1 MVKFPLYGVHL
12 WLPKAHVEAP
22 VRGSIILAGLLLK
35 IGGFGWFLII
45 PFITSSPL
53 IWVFSSF
60 RLIGGALIRL
70 ACLRQVDIKVIIAYS
85 SVAHL
90 GFVIG
95 AFTSDSSLGFIG
107 GFLIM
112 VTHGLSSPGI
122 FYSAN
127 YFYFR
132 SGSRNIL
139 LNYGHIQFTPLILI
153 FWFLLC
159 IANIRAPPS
168 RNLLAELF
176 TISSLVNRS
185 FCLIIQLGL
194 LVILRGAYTLLLYSS
209 STQGQKKSKPRAMMQ
224 TSQSELSTLGFI
236 VVLIYLLSTG
246 FSLL

>member
-45 PFITSSPL
+45 PFISSSPL

-60 RLIGGALIRL
+60 RLSGGALISL

-127 YFYFR
+127 YFYYR

-185 FCLIIQLGL
+185 FCLITQKRIVYCN
-194 LVILRGAYTLLLYSS
+194 LVILCVLL
-209 STQGQKKSKPRAMMQ
+209 
-224 TSQSELSTLGFI
+224 
-236 VVLIYLLSTG
+236 VVLMSCIIVGHLM
-246 FSLL
+246 